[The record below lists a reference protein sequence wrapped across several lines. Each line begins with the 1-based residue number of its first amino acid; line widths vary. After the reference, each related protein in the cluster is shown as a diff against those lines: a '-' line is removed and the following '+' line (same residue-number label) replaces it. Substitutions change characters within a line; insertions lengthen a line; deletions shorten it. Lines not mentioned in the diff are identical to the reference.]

1 MKNVALLSLLFLVPL
16 ASAYTFNFSSDV
28 YTLIRDPTFAW
39 ADVGNTTFEWRGYEL
54 NTTEYLYWAGILLS
68 GIGNCTLSSDIRLRD
83 KKGEYFHMSYG
94 TSGRM
99 DGVSYLQIFTP
110 DLYSHHHDLDRGPY
124 ILDISLKVR
133 ECEVT
138 IKEFTFITSKIK
150 PNELPL
156 LLTPPSSCPTK
167 EPKVSALEFANKT
180 YWREFELNFTFLY
193 DGSDIDL
200 VNGWKSEP
208 CPILNIY
215 NGKVCLAEDY
225 CTSYCSANISPGIY
239 NAKLKLQGS
248 NLFVKLSKNGI
259 AFEKTVQVRHPL
271 YLASLGAPCSH
282 ACIYNVTFYGVE
294 GDPSET
300 FYTKEEMYGG
310 FILAIAVLIALIIGI
325 KMRK

>member
-167 EPKVSALEFANKT
+167 EPKVSALELANKT

-239 NAKLKLQGS
+239 KAKLILQCS
-248 NLFVKLSKNGI
+248 NLFVILS
-259 AFEKTVQVRHPL
+259 
-271 YLASLGAPCSH
+271 
-282 ACIYNVTFYGVE
+282 
-294 GDPSET
+294 
-300 FYTKEEMYGG
+300 
-310 FILAIAVLIALIIGI
+310 
-325 KMRK
+325 